1 MHKINLP
8 VNVRVGARRAGLNG
22 GVALAAL
29 AAAQIGIALFAAM
42 PAFGQIE
49 NIVVTAEKREENVQD
64 VSLSVQAFDS
74 DALDKA
80 GINDVSRL
88 EFLVSGVNFA
98 FVGND
103 AKFNVRGANSTNTF
117 ADNSSII
124 GAFVDGVYK
133 LRASQQTRAFFDV
146 ERVEFLKGPQGTL
159 YGRNTFAGAL
169 NLYTNK
175 PNFDGI
181 AAGARGSYERFNRTR
196 FESYANLPVTDTFA
210 LRAAGFYDRS
220 DGFIKNLAG
229 PNLGAQNDKG
239 IRLSALWA
247 PSSQI
252 DFLLRYH
259 FIEEDGREAGLF
271 GSTFICRR
279 TTPSGHTDPF
289 GVVEDCA
296 NPQPGSASGPDASQL
311 GPYTVSQDFVPNAD
325 LAEHVVSLE
334 VNFDLGPVT
343 AKSIT
348 SYTDFKN
355 NIGFDF
361 DFSPSPF
368 QAGGFNEE
376 AESFTQEIQLASNYD
391 SRLQWTAGAYY
402 SHDETNFNFFIFN
415 QREAAAR
422 GPAVPVL
429 NNAGNPVLDA
439 MGAPLV
445 LPVLSGTPLV
455 DNDQVIGGFFA
466 DNHPLEID
474 YLGLYGQ
481 FEFSVTDEIRVIG
494 GLRYNREDKSLFGGG
509 SNFTGDTDGDGVAE
523 PPVVATIAAG
533 PFTGT
538 FPTRIKDVLDV
549 FAFNDA
555 ADDGIRADPKA
566 SENVSWRAGLEYD
579 LNAEALLYATASKG
593 FLSGSLNNN
602 GTTTEDQTSRVI
614 EAGVKSVILDGTLRL
629 NFAGHF
635 TEYKN
640 LLAQRQVQVVV
651 GGNPLVV
658 TESSNGGKITA
669 WGLELEALWV
679 PTEALRIGLNA
690 SYLNSEFDIFG
701 QTNPFQLLN
710 GEVVGF
716 VDLAGEATP
725 WSPDFTAALFGSYEF
740 NLGELGYLTPYAQF
754 YYSDGYN
761 TSNLLAIDP
770 LQQQGS
776 YTKTDLRLIWDAPER
791 AYSVEAFVENIEGEA
806 VLARGNNNGN
816 DIVQTGF
823 NYPRNFGIRF
833 RADF

>member
-1 MHKINLP
+1 M
-8 VNVRVGARRAGLNG
+8 
-22 GVALAAL
+22 
-29 AAAQIGIALFAAM
+29 ALFLGLAPAAK
-42 PAFGQIE
+42 AQIE
-49 NIVVTAEKREENVQD
+49 NIIVTAEKRAENVQD
-64 VSLSVQAFDS
+64 VSLSIQAFDS
-74 DALDKA
+74 DALNKA

-117 ADNSSII
+117 ADNSSIV

-133 LRASQQTRAFFDV
+133 LRSSQQTRAFFDV

-175 PNFDGI
+175 PNFDGV
-181 AAGARGSYERFNRTR
+181 AAGASGSYERFNRTR
-196 FESYANLPVTDTFA
+196 FEGYVNLPVTDTFA
-210 LRAAGFYDRS
+210 VRTAGFYDRS

-239 IRLSALWA
+239 VRVSALWA
-247 PSSQI
+247 PTSRF
-252 DFLLRYH
+252 DALLRYH

-289 GVVEDCA
+289 GAVEDCA
-296 NPQPGSASGPDASQL
+296 NPQPGSDGAPDASEL
-311 GPYTVSQDFVPNAD
+311 GPYKVSQDFAPNAD

-334 VNFDLGPVT
+334 LNLDLGAVT

-361 DFSPSPF
+361 DFSPNPF

-376 AESFTQEIQLASNYD
+376 AESFTQEIQLASNYE

-402 SHDETNFNFFIFN
+402 SQDETNFNFYIFN

-422 GPAVPVL
+422 GPATPVL
-429 NNAGNPVLDA
+429 DNSGNPVLDA
-439 MGAPLV
+439 MGAPLL

-474 YLGLYGQ
+474 YFGLYGQ
-481 FEFSVTDEIRVIG
+481 FEFAVSEELRVIG

-509 SNFTGDTDGDGVAE
+509 SNFTGDTNGDGVVE
-523 PPVVATIAAG
+523 PPVVATVPAG
-533 PFTGT
+533 PFSGP
-538 FPTRIKDVLDV
+538 FPTRIQDVIDV
-549 FAFNDA
+549 FAFRDDA
-555 ADDGIRADPKA
+555 ADGVRADPEA

-579 LNAEALLYATASKG
+579 LNAEALLYFTASTG
-593 FLSGSLNNN
+593 FLSGALNNN
-602 GTTTEDQTSRVI
+602 GTTTEDQKSRVF

-629 NFAGHF
+629 NVAGHY

-640 LLAQRQVQVVV
+640 LLAQRQVQIIV
-651 GGNPLVV
+651 GGNPVVV
-658 TESSNGGKITA
+658 TESDNGGKITA
-669 WGLELEALWV
+669 WGLEVEALWA

-690 SYLNSEFDIFG
+690 SYLNSEFDVFG
-701 QTNPFQLLN
+701 QSNPFQLLN

-716 VDLAGEATP
+716 VDLAGEETP

-740 NLGELGYLTPYAQF
+740 NLGEMGYLTPYAQF

-761 TSNLLAIDP
+761 TSNLFAIDP

-776 YTKTDLRLIWDAPER
+776 YTKTDLRLIWDSPDR
-791 AYSVEAFVENIEGEA
+791 NYSVEAFVENIEDEA

-833 RADF
+833 RSEF